1 MITILV
7 IEDDNEI
14 RQSIADLLELNDYNV
29 LTAPNGEEGIRLAK
43 QHVPDVILS
52 DIMMPGI
59 DGYEVLAQLKKNP
72 ATAIVPFIFLTAK
85 SDTVSTRKGM
95 GLGADDYLAKP
106 FMPEELIATI
116 EARVKKHTI
125 LRTQVEALRLSVA
138 KTVPHEFLTPLNSI
152 LGFAEIIYH
161 NAANQQEL
169 SPEELMTFSGIIRD
183 SGNRLLR
190 LVQNYILFSKLASE
204 TVTDTSQTESL
215 LGAEGVIADTAWEI
229 AKSHKRE
236 NDLQTD
242 IASSTPSITGGD
254 LSKIIVELID
264 NACKFSET
272 GTPIQVTAH
281 ESDTMYVIAVT
292 NKGRGLTAEQIAGIG
307 PHVQFEREHYEQQG
321 AGLGLAIVQLLSR
334 KFGGRLEIESVYGS
348 SFTAKILLPIAP
360 PLFDL

>member
-29 LTAPNGEEGIRLAK
+29 LIAANGEEGIRLAQ
-43 QHVPDVILS
+43 QHVPDIILS

-59 DGYEVLAQLKKNP
+59 DGYEVLSQLKKNP

-85 SDTVSTRKGM
+85 SDIGSTRKGM

-106 FMPEELIATI
+106 FMPEELIASI
-116 EARVKKHTI
+116 EARVQKYTI

-161 NAANQQEL
+161 NAANQQAL
-169 SPEELMTFSGIIRD
+169 SSEELMTFAGIIRD

-190 LVQNYILFSKLASE
+190 LVQNYILFSKLAS
-204 TVTDTSQTESL
+204 DTSEQQTPDSL
-215 LGAEGVIADTAWEI
+215 IGAEAVIADTASEI
-229 AKSHKRE
+229 IKIYQRD
-236 NDLQTD
+236 NDFHTD
-242 IASSTPSITGGD
+242 IDSSTPAITGGD

-264 NACKFSET
+264 NACKFSES
-272 GTPIQVTAH
+272 GTPIQLTAH
-281 ESDTMYVIAVT
+281 ENTDTYIITVT
-292 NKGRGLTAEQIAGIG
+292 NKGRGLTPEQIAGIG

-321 AGLGLAIVQLLSR
+321 AGLGLAIVQLLCR
-334 KFGGRLEIESVYGS
+334 KYAGRLEVESVYGS
-348 SFTAKILLPIAP
+348 SLSAKVLLPIVP
-360 PLFDL
+360 PLLGL